1 MQCLKLALS
10 LLLLALPSLAG
21 AAAALSADEVLQRLP
36 QIDAFV
42 QAEMQREKVPGI
54 ALGIVSHATV
64 VASKGYGLAS
74 VELRVPVSEATLFQ
88 SGSLGKQFT
97 AVLVMLQVE
106 DGKLRLEDPLTRYF
120 HDAPRSW
127 QAITVRNLLNHT
139 SGIADYTDY
148 TTEQVSR
155 RGGPSIDL
163 RRDYSEEELVK
174 LAYRLPLEFPPGS
187 RWKYSNTG
195 YLLLG
200 VLVHKVSGK
209 FYGEVLRERVFVPL
223 RMGTARVMSE
233 ADIIPDRAAGY
244 RLVKGELKNQ
254 EWVSPTLNTTAD
266 GALYLSVRDWLAW
279 DRGLRAQ
286 AILQPGSWAEVY
298 TPVTLSNGT
307 KYPYGF
313 GWDVD
318 EAKGQPFYHHDGAWQ
333 GFTTTISRYL
343 ADDLTIV
350 VLTNLAEA
358 SPERF
363 VQGIVALIDP
373 ELAKG
378 KRR

>member
-1 MQCLKLALS
+1 MQRLTLAL
-10 LLLLALPSLAG
+10 LLVLALPSLAS
-21 AAAALSADEVLQRLP
+21 AAAAPSADEVLHRLP
-36 QIDAFV
+36 RIDAFV
-42 QAEMQREKVPGI
+42 QAEMRREKVPGI
-54 ALGIVSHATV
+54 ALGIVSHGTV
-64 VASKGYGLAS
+64 VASRGYGMAN
-74 VELRVPVSEATLFQ
+74 VELRAPVSEATLFQ

-106 DGKLRLEDPLTRYF
+106 DGKLRLDDPLTRYF

-148 TTEQVSR
+148 TTEQAR

-163 RRDYSEEELVK
+163 RRDYSEEELVT

-200 VLVHKVSGK
+200 VLVHKVTGR
-209 FYGEVLRERVFVPL
+209 FYGGVLRDRVFVPL
-223 RMGTARVMSE
+223 RMSTARVMSE
-233 ADIIPDRAAGY
+233 ADIIADRAAGY

-254 EWVSPTLNTTAD
+254 EWVAPTLNTTAD
-266 GALYLSVRDWLAW
+266 GALYLSMRDWLAW
-279 DRGLRAQ
+279 DRALRAQ

-298 TPVTLSNGT
+298 TPVTLRNGT

-318 EAKGQPFYHHDGAWQ
+318 AAKGQPFYHHGGAWQ
-333 GFTTTISRYL
+333 GFTTNISRYL

-363 VQGIVALIDP
+363 VKGIVELIDP
-373 ELAKG
+373 QLAKEQP
-378 KRR
+378 R

>member
-1 MQCLKLALS
+1 MQRLTLAL
-10 LLLLALPSLAG
+10 LLVLALPSLAS
-21 AAAALSADEVLQRLP
+21 AAAAPSADEVLHRLP
-36 QIDAFV
+36 RIDAFV
-42 QAEMQREKVPGI
+42 QAEMRREKVPGI
-54 ALGIVSHATV
+54 ALGIVSHGTV
-64 VASKGYGLAS
+64 VASRGYGMAN
-74 VELRVPVSEATLFQ
+74 VELRAPVSEATLFQ

-106 DGKLRLEDPLTRYF
+106 DGKLRLDDPLTRYF

-148 TTEQVSR
+148 TTEQAR

-163 RRDYSEEELVK
+163 RRDYSEEELVT

-200 VLVHKVSGK
+200 VLVHKVTGR
-209 FYGEVLRERVFVPL
+209 FYGGVLRDRVFVPL
-223 RMGTARVMSE
+223 RMSTARVMSE
-233 ADIIPDRAAGY
+233 ADIIADRAAGY

-254 EWVSPTLNTTAD
+254 EWVAPTLNTTAD
-266 GALYLSVRDWLAW
+266 GALYLSMRDWLAW
-279 DRGLRAQ
+279 DRALRAQ

-298 TPVTLSNGT
+298 TPVTLRNGT

-318 EAKGQPFYHHDGAWQ
+318 EAKGQPFYHHGGAWQ
-333 GFTTTISRYL
+333 GFTTNISRYL

-363 VQGIVALIDP
+363 VKGIVELIDP
-373 ELAKG
+373 ELAQG
-378 KRR
+378 QPR

>member
-1 MQCLKLALS
+1 MRCLEFAW
-10 LLLLALPSLAG
+10 LLLVALPSLARG
-21 AAAALSADEVLQRLP
+21 AAALSADEIRPRLA

-42 QAEMQREKVPGI
+42 QAEMQREKAPGI
-54 ALGIVSHATV
+54 ALGIVSHGTV
-64 VASKGYGLAS
+64 VASRGYGMAN

-97 AVLVMLQVE
+97 AVVVMLQVE
-106 DGKLRLEDPLTRYF
+106 DGRLRLDDPLTKYF
-120 HDAPRSW
+120 PDAPHSW

-148 TTEQVSR
+148 STEQAP
-155 RGGPSIDL
+155 RGAAPSIDL
-163 RRDYSEEELVK
+163 RRDYSEEELAK
-174 LAYRLPLEFPPGS
+174 LAYRLPLEFTPGS

-200 VLVHKVSGK
+200 ILVRKVSGR
-209 FYGEVLRERVFVPL
+209 FYGDVLRDRVFVPL
-223 RMGTARVMSE
+223 HMSTARIISE

-244 RLVKGELKNQ
+244 RLIKGELKNQ

-266 GALYLSVRDWLAW
+266 GALYLSVRDWIAW

-318 EAKGQPFYHHDGAWQ
+318 QAKGKPFYHHDGAWQ

-363 VQGIVALIDP
+363 VRGIVELIDP
-373 ELAKG
+373 ELARG
-378 KRR
+378 KRP

>member
-1 MQCLKLALS
+1 MRCLEFAW
-10 LLLLALPSLAG
+10 LLLVALPSLARG
-21 AAAALSADEVLQRLP
+21 AAALSADEIRPRLA

-42 QAEMQREKVPGI
+42 QAEMQREKAPGI
-54 ALGIVSHATV
+54 ALGIVSHGTV
-64 VASKGYGLAS
+64 VASRGYGMAN

-97 AVLVMLQVE
+97 AVVVMLQVE
-106 DGKLRLEDPLTRYF
+106 DGKLRLDDPLTKYF
-120 HDAPRSW
+120 PDAPHSW

-148 TTEQVSR
+148 TTEQAP
-155 RGGPSIDL
+155 RGAAPSIDL
-163 RRDYSEEELVK
+163 RRDYSEEELAK
-174 LAYRLPLEFPPGS
+174 LAYRLPLEFTPGS

-200 VLVHKVSGK
+200 ILVRKVSGR
-209 FYGEVLRERVFVPL
+209 FYGDVLRDRVFVPL
-223 RMGTARVMSE
+223 HMSTARIISE

-244 RLVKGELKNQ
+244 RLIKGELKNQ

-266 GALYLSVRDWLAW
+266 GALYLSVRDWIAW

-318 EAKGQPFYHHDGAWQ
+318 QAKGKPFYHHDGAWQ

-363 VQGIVALIDP
+363 VRGIDP
-373 ELAKG
+373 ELARG
-378 KRR
+378 KRP

>member
-1 MQCLKLALS
+1 MRCLEFAR
-10 LLLLALPSLAG
+10 LLLVALPSLARG
-21 AAAALSADEVLQRLP
+21 AAALSADEIRPRLA

-42 QAEMQREKVPGI
+42 QAEMQREKAPGI
-54 ALGIVSHATV
+54 ALGIVSHGTV
-64 VASKGYGLAS
+64 VASRGYGTAN

-97 AVLVMLQVE
+97 AVVVMLQVE
-106 DGKLRLEDPLTRYF
+106 DGRLRLDDPLTKYF
-120 HDAPRSW
+120 PDAPHSW

-148 TTEQVSR
+148 TTEQAP
-155 RGGPSIDL
+155 RGAAPSIDL
-163 RRDYSEEELVK
+163 RRDYSEEELAK
-174 LAYRLPLEFPPGS
+174 LAYRLPLEFTPGS

-200 VLVHKVSGK
+200 ILVRKVSGR
-209 FYGEVLRERVFVPL
+209 FYGDVLRDRVFVPL
-223 RMGTARVMSE
+223 HMSTARIISE
-233 ADIIPDRAAGY
+233 ADIIADRAAGY
-244 RLVKGELKNQ
+244 RLIKGELKNQ

-266 GALYLSVRDWLAW
+266 GALYLSVRDWIAW

-298 TPVTLSNGT
+298 TPVTLSKGT

-318 EAKGQPFYHHDGAWQ
+318 QAKGKPFYHHDGAWQ

-363 VQGIVALIDP
+363 VRGIVELIDP
-373 ELAKG
+373 ELARG
-378 KRR
+378 KRP

>member
-1 MQCLKLALS
+1 MRRLEFAW
-10 LLLLALPSLAG
+10 LLLLALPSLARG
-21 AAAALSADEVLQRLP
+21 AAALSADQILHRLP

-42 QAEMQREKVPGI
+42 QAEMQRQKVPGV
-54 ALGIVSHATV
+54 ALGIVSHGTV
-64 VASKGYGLAS
+64 VASRGYGMAN

-97 AVLVMLQVE
+97 AVVVMLQVE
-106 DGKLRLEDPLTRYF
+106 EGKLRLDDPLTRYF
-120 HDAPRSW
+120 RDAPRSW

-139 SGIADYTDY
+139 SGIADYTDF
-148 TTEQVSR
+148 TTEQAS
-155 RGGPSIDL
+155 RGGGPYVDL
-163 RRDYSEEELVK
+163 RRDYSEEELVR

-200 VLVHKVSGK
+200 ALVRKVSGK
-209 FYGEVLRERVFVPL
+209 FYGEVLRDRVFVPL
-223 RMGTARVMSE
+223 HMSTARVISE
-233 ADIIPDRAAGY
+233 ADIVPDRAAGY

-254 EWVSPTLNTTAD
+254 EWVAPTLNTTAD
-266 GALYLSVRDWLAW
+266 GALYLSMRDWIAW
-279 DRGLRAQ
+279 DRGLRAA
-286 AILQPGSWAEVY
+286 AILQSGSWAEVY
-298 TPVTLSNGT
+298 TPVTLRNGT
-307 KYPYGF
+307 KYGYGF

-318 EAKGQPFYHHDGAWQ
+318 AAKGKPFYHHDGAWQ
-333 GFTTTISRYL
+333 GFTTTIARYL

-363 VQGIVALIDP
+363 VKGIVELIDP

-378 KRR
+378 KRP